1 MAKQY
6 YITTEVYASHSQR
19 VGNLLLDTFVML
31 LIVFL
36 VTYFGIKTENKTIL
50 SFVSNLYFLRAFPYN
65 FILSFCYYTFF
76 EFLFSRSL
84 AKYITGTLIVDYRG
98 EKPDFMAFVFRS
110 LSRFIPL
117 ESISFLWPFGRGWH
131 DMISKTY
138 VVDKITFENHRK
150 EFFGAQN
157 IPSQGQ
163 FLKRTTSEDSDFK
176 YLTRLFDDYLVEI
189 DGDEKDFFAQ
199 YNQIYIKNVIVCYED
214 GIAKGCGAFKAYEPN
229 VAELKRMFV
238 LPEAR
243 GKGTASAV
251 LNELKNWAKEE
262 GFTSCI
268 LETSCRLENAI
279 KLYKKFGFEI
289 IPNYGQY
296 IGVESSVCMKKNI

>member
-6 YITTEVYASHSQR
+6 YITTDVYASHSQR
-19 VGNLLLDTFVML
+19 IGNLLLDTFVML
-31 LIVFL
+31 FIVFL
-36 VTYFGIKTENKTIL
+36 VTYLGIKTENKTIL
-50 SFVSNLYFLRAFPYN
+50 SFVSNLYFFRDFPYD

-98 EKPDFMAFVFRS
+98 EKPDFMAYVLRS

-150 EFFGAQN
+150 EFFEDQN
-157 IPSQGQ
+157 VASQET
-163 FLKRTTSEDSDFK
+163 FLKRTTSNDYDFK
-176 YLTRLFDDYLVEI
+176 YLTRLFDEYLVEI
-189 DGDEKDFFAQ
+189 DGDEKDFFAK
-199 YNQIYIKNVIVCYED
+199 YNQIYINNVIVYYEN
-214 GIAKGCGAFKAYEPN
+214 GVPLGCGAFKTYEPN
-229 VAELKRMFV
+229 VAEFKRMFV

-243 GKGTASAV
+243 GKGVASAI
-251 LNELKNWAKEE
+251 LTALESWAKEE
-262 GFTSCI
+262 NYSTCI
-268 LETSCRLENAI
+268 LETSCRLESAI
-279 KLYKKFGFEI
+279 ALYKKFGFEI
-289 IPNYGQY
+289 TANYGQY
-296 IGVESSVCMKKNI
+296 IGVASSVCMKKKL